1 MLYFNLRPLSFLK
14 TCRGKEET
22 RYLVR
27 QNAQPDTNNA
37 ESKYIAAQ
45 IGAGGTD
52 ESDADGGS
60 NCCIKCV
67 PCTTQT
73 AHIYDLADLKSDDKD
88 NDPHDAHADGDDM
101 FLHKEK
107 AHERFGAEEI
117 YDRETYG
124 NDAAEHPAYASVFF
138 GKLLVSG
145 AEAASDQRYCRGLKP
160 VSEGE
165 RKSHDIHAHLMGCHC
180 VGSLFGG
187 HDRRHH
193 ETDAHQ
199 NLFEENAVSDFDK
212 VEKTLCGRKNFIFHN
227 IRKADESIGFQDG

>member
-60 NCCIKCV
+60 DCRIKGIS
-67 PCTTQT
+67 CTTQT

-88 NDPHDAHADGDDM
+88 NDPHDAYANGDDM
-101 FLHKEK
+101 FLHEEK
-107 AHERFGAEEI
+107 AHERFGAEEV
-117 YDRETYG
+117 YDREAYG

-138 GKLLVSG
+138 GKFLVSCT
-145 AEAASDQRYCRGLKP
+145 ETASNQRYRRSLKP
-160 VSEGE
+160 ISEGE
-165 RKSHDIHAHLMGCHC
+165 RKTHDIHADLMGSHR
-180 VGSLFGG
+180 VGSLLCG

-193 ETDAHQ
+193 EADTHQ
-199 NLFEENAVSDFDK
+199 DLFKENAVSDFNEMK
-212 VEKTLCGRKNFIFHN
+212 KTLYRRKYFIFHN
-227 IRKADESIGFQDG
+227 IWKADESVGFQDG